1 MAASELPPVDEQIPG
16 KDSAPSQDRL
26 SRFVISLFIIF
37 YISAITLWISPWS
50 RAKQILLEPVS
61 DQIYFMGAWQGF
73 GVFAPDPRTNNIRI
87 YATIT
92 YDDGTSTI
100 WHYPSMEKLGYL
112 ERYCREHYRK
122 FGNDCLNSTELLWR
136 DFARFVAR
144 KHDRKNKHPLTVSL
158 TRTWSETPPI
168 EEGLGK
174 PNPEQSNKYRFYL
187 YRVVTEDL
195 Q

>member
-1 MAASELPPVDEQIPG
+1 MAQSEHSPEEVQSPGNLSTPGPEKLRQI
-16 KDSAPSQDRL
+16 
-26 SRFVISLFIIF
+26 VISLFIVF
-37 YISAITLWISPWS
+37 YIAAITLWISPWS
-50 RAKQILLEPVS
+50 RAKQLLLEPVS
-61 DQIYFMGAWQGF
+61 DQIYFMGVWQGF

-92 YDDGTSTI
+92 FDDGSSKI

-144 KHDRKNKHPLTVSL
+144 KHDSKSKHPRTVAL
-158 TRTWSETPPI
+158 VRTWSETLPI
-168 EEGLGK
+168 EEGLAK
-174 PNPEQSNKYRFYL
+174 PNPDQSNRYQFYL
-187 YRVVTEDL
+187 YRVTAEDL
-195 Q
+195 K

>member
-16 KDSAPSQDRL
+16 NDSAPSQDRL

-37 YISAITLWISPWS
+37 YISAITLWILPWS

-87 YATIT
+87 HATIT

-100 WHYPSMEKLGYL
+100 WHYPSMEKLGFL

-187 YRVVTEDL
+187 YRVAAEDL